1 MLPSEEEGK
10 NEAKKKYYIDD
21 VEKIVFE
28 YDKQSD
34 ILYIHFADPSEDA
47 EEALMTENE
56 IIIRIKGERILSMT
70 ILDFSKKSGYQ
81 C

>member
-1 MLPSEEEGK
+1 MLREGEEKTGP
-10 NEAKKKYYIDD
+10 KKRYYIED

-34 ILYIHFADPSEDA
+34 ILYIHFTDPSEDA

>member
-1 MLPSEEEGK
+1 MPGEGEGR

-56 IIIRIKGERILSMT
+56 IIIRIKDGRILSMT